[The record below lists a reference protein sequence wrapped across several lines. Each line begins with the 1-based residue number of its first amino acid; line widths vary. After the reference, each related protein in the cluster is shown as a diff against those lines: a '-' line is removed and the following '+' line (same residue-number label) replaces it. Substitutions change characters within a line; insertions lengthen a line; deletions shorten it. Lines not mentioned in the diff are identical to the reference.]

1 MAATTAV
8 PRTARPKGRAAT
20 TRRVA
25 TEGRERALWRE
36 WARSLDRP
44 LTSYYLILGTGV
56 LLIALGLVMVL
67 SSTMVDSIAETGSAF
82 SMFQK
87 QLVSAVVGLPL
98 MLLASHMPQRL
109 FRLVGYPAM
118 IVSAALLL
126 LTVFQGVEINGATRW
141 LDVGG
146 LLVQPSEPAKLAFAL
161 WGANILARKDEL
173 RELTEW
179 RHLLIPLLP
188 GCGLLVLLVMLGSN
202 LSTALVFLVTFL
214 GLLWVVGAPGKLF
227 VAMFGLVL
235 GLAVIAIAIEPY
247 RMARV
252 TSFLD
257 PGADPLGS
265 GMQSL
270 HGLYAL
276 GTGGVLG
283 VGIGASREKWGFLP
297 FAESDFVFA
306 IIGEEFGLLGTL
318 LVLALFGV
326 LGYAGLRVA
335 FRVKEPFPRLAA
347 FAIVTWI
354 MGQAMINVGAVIGLL
369 PVTGVPLP
377 LVSYGGSSLIS
388 TMVALGVLL
397 ALAKTEPQA
406 QKALGA
412 RGPSRAQRA
421 LSWLGLENAAASA
434 NNRGAVPSRR
444 ATTARDPRT
453 TGPRGGGT
461 TAKHRSGPVPSGDR
475 PRRNR
480 RR

>member
-8 PRTARPKGRAAT
+8 PGVTRSKGRSAAG
-20 TRRVA
+20 
-25 TEGRERALWRE
+25 GRERALWRE
-36 WARSLDRP
+36 WARLLDRP
-44 LTSYYLILGTGV
+44 LTSYYLILGTSV

-67 SSTMVDSIAETGSAF
+67 SSTMVNSITETGSAF

-87 QLVSAVVGLPL
+87 QLVSAVIGLPL
-98 MLLASHMPQRL
+98 MFLASHLPQAV

-126 LTVFQGVEINGATRW
+126 LTVFQGVEVNGATRW

-146 LLVQPSEPAKLAFAL
+146 LVIQPSEPAKLAFAL
-161 WGANILARKDEL
+161 WGASVLARKEEL

-188 GCGLLVLLVMLGSN
+188 GCGLLVLLVLMGSN
-202 LSTALVFLVTFL
+202 LSTGLVFLVTFL
-214 GLLWVVGAPGKLF
+214 GLLWVVGAPGRLF
-227 VAMFGLVL
+227 GAMFGLVL
-235 GLAVIAIAIEPY
+235 GLAAIAIAIEPY

-257 PGADPLGS
+257 PEADPLGS

-270 HGLYAL
+270 HSLYAL
-276 GTGGVLG
+276 GTGGIFG
-283 VGIGASREKWGFLP
+283 VGIGESREKWGFLP

-306 IIGEEFGLLGTL
+306 IIGEEFGLIGTL
-318 LVLALFGV
+318 VVLALFGV

-335 FRVKEPFPRLAA
+335 FRVKEPFPRMAA
-347 FAIVTWI
+347 FAVVTWI
-354 MGQAMINVGAVIGLL
+354 MGQGMINMGAVIGLL

-377 LVSYGGSSLIS
+377 LVSYGGSSLVT
-388 TMVALGVLL
+388 TMAALGVLL
-397 ALAKTEPQA
+397 ALAKSEPEA
-406 QKALGA
+406 QKALEA
-412 RGPSRAQRA
+412 RGPSRVQRA
-421 LSWLGLENAAASA
+421 LSWLGLDNIAASVG
-434 NNRGAVPSRR
+434 NLRGGSASGRP
-444 ATTARDPRT
+444 TTARGPRT
-453 TGPRGGGT
+453 ASSRGGRT
-461 TAKHRSGPVPSGDR
+461 TAKHRSGPVPAGDR